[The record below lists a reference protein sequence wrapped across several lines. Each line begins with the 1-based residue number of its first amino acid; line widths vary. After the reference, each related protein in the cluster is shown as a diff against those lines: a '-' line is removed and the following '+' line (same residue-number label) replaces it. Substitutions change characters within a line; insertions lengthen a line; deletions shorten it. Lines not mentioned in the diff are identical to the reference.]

1 VENGD
6 MIHIDLDARTL
17 DIDLTD
23 DEIKS
28 RLAAKPPFTPEINSR
43 WLRRYAKLVSS
54 ASTGAVFLD

>member
-1 VENGD
+1 

-17 DIDLTD
+17 HIDLTD
-23 DEIKS
+23 EALNA
-28 RLAAKPPFTPEINSR
+28 RLAAKPPHTPEINSR